1 MTLHQGVRF
10 QGLTQD
16 TNICVLGLGEAGY
29 LLASDLQRAG
39 AEVSA
44 YDPAN
49 VATPDGVRR
58 FVHPA
63 LAVRSADVVLAVTGG
78 EDAKLALLQAL
89 EAIHSDALYA
99 DLSSSS
105 PNVKNEL
112 ALFADKRAL
121 DFADVALMSMVPG
134 NGVATPSLVSGTGAQ
149 RYQDVFSEFG
159 GQVDMIDG
167 PAGSAAAKKL
177 LRSVMM
183 KGVAAVLVEAVRAG
197 AVYDDLEWL
206 WDEMGAEF
214 ADADEEW
221 MRRLV
226 TGSKAHARRRRGEME
241 AAAEMLEAADV
252 PPIMTR
258 AAVTSLTELLLG
270 GEIPELPRPARD
282 PNLPSPRS
290 AADRSGGQNGSDTE
304 D

>member
-1 MTLHQGVRF
+1 MAVRF
-10 QGLTQD
+10 QDLTQD
-16 TNICVLGLGEAGY
+16 TNICVFGLGEAGY

-44 YDPAN
+44 YDPAD

-63 LAVRSADVVLAVTGG
+63 LAVRSADLVLGVTGG
-78 EDAKLALLQAL
+78 EDAKLALLQSL
-89 EAIHSDALYA
+89 EAIRSDALYA
-99 DLSSSS
+99 DLSSNS
-105 PNVKNEL
+105 PNVKSEL

-134 NGVATPSLVSGTGAQ
+134 NGMATPSLVSGTGAA
-149 RYQDVFSEFG
+149 RYRDLVSGYG

-177 LRSVMM
+177 LRGVMM

-197 AVYDDLEWL
+197 AVYEDLEWL
-206 WDEMGAEF
+206 WEEMGAEIGG
-214 ADADEEW
+214 ADEEW
-221 MRRLV
+221 MRRLI

-270 GEIPELPRPARD
+270 GDIPELPRPSRD
-282 PNLPSPRS
+282 PNLPSPRP
-290 AADRSGGQNGSDTE
+290 AADRIGEHDGSDV
-304 D
+304 DD